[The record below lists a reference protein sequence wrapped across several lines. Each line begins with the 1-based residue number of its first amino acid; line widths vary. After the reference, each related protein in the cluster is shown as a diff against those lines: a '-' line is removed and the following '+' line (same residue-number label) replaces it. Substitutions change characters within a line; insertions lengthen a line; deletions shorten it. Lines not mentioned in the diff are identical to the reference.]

1 MNDLLIA
8 YRLLRKRF
16 RDGTFSKDFY
26 EAFSYAEEKA
36 FFKDLVFGVL
46 RRQEY
51 LDWIINSFLKKKDIP
66 PSIRTVLR
74 IGTYLL
80 LFTNTPKYAA
90 VNETVKL
97 VEKQSFRK
105 LVNAIL
111 RNISKLSYIKE
122 PNEIHLKYSHP
133 KWLIEYWKKFLSKD
147 YLFSMLELNLIP
159 PKTTARVNKRK
170 IKREDLKFSNI
181 QFTKHSPCGIIFE
194 NFNSSPW
201 ELKEYLE
208 GYITYQSESSQLIPL
223 LVDFS
228 PDEYVLDLCSAPGGK
243 ATHILE
249 IENVKLYV
257 NDIDANKIEIVKNQF
272 KRLNLT
278 PENFSIKDA
287 RKINFDIKFDKIFID
302 APCSSLGTARRNP
315 EVLRRQTPENIKKL
329 SRLQKE
335 ILNNA
340 WNLLKKDGIIIYSTC
355 TVAFEE
361 NTLNSKWLVES
372 KNGKVIDIREKLENF
387 DVKYLWDG
395 YGALF
400 YPDESL
406 TPFYV
411 SLIKRSD

>member
-1 MNDLLIA
+1 MNDLLLA

-16 RDGTFSKDFY
+16 KGGMFSKDFY

-36 FFKDLVFGVL
+36 FFKDLVYGVL

-51 LDWIINSFLKKKDIP
+51 LDWVINSFLKKKDIP

-80 LFTNTPKYAA
+80 LFSNIPKYAA
-90 VNETVKL
+90 VNETVNL

-111 RNISKLSYIKE
+111 RNISKFTYIKE
-122 PNEIHLKYSHP
+122 PDEVHLKYSHP
-133 KWLIEYWKKFLSKD
+133 KWLIEYWKKFLPED

-159 PKTTARVNKRK
+159 PKTTARVNRRK
-170 IKREDLKFSNI
+170 INRDELNLSNI
-181 QFTKHSPCGIIFE
+181 TYTKHSPYGIVFE

-201 ELKEYLE
+201 ELKEYIE

-228 PDEYVLDLCSAPGGK
+228 PDENVLDMCSAPGGK

-249 IENVKLYV
+249 LENVNLYV
-257 NDIDANKIEIVKNQF
+257 NDIDSSKMEIVKKQF
-272 KRLNLT
+272 ERLKLT
-278 PENFSIKDA
+278 PKNFLVEDA
-287 RKINFDIKFDKIFID
+287 RKLDFNIKFDKIFVD

-315 EVLRRQTPENIKKL
+315 EVLRRQTPENIKQL
-329 SRLQKE
+329 SKLQKE
-335 ILNNA
+335 ILENA
-340 WNLLKKDGIIIYSTC
+340 WKLLKNNGIIIYSTC
-355 TVAFEE
+355 TVTYEE
-361 NTLNSKWLVES
+361 NTLNSKWLVEE
-372 KNGKVIDIREKLENF
+372 KNGTILDIREKLEKF
-387 DVKYLWDG
+387 GVKYLWDG

-400 YPDESL
+400 YPNENL

-411 SLIKRSD
+411 SLIKKE